1 MGLFGPSAAERA
13 QASVDTARDIQKKT
27 ITALRRQNR
36 KLRQRTGRQQQQVSA
51 LAPMGSKQAT
61 RELSEDFYK
70 TLGNIGTQYSQ
81 QLAQYDPNLLASQ
94 SAKRFAGMLSAS
106 LSDYTN
112 RLNQASQG
120 GSARLYAAL
129 SAPITQ
135 FQKIAEDPAFNNLL
149 NQTFM
154 AYASNPPTVTSDV
167 ESMKQ
172 LYTYNV

>member
-1 MGLFGPSAAERA
+1 MGLFGPSPAERA
-13 QASVDTARDIQKKT
+13 QASVNTARDIQKRT
-27 ITALRRQNR
+27 IVALRRQN
-36 KLRQRTGRQQQQVSA
+36 QRLKKRANKQQQAISN
-51 LAPMGSKQAT
+51 LAPMGPKEAT
-61 RELSEDFYK
+61 TQLSQDFYK
-70 TLGNIGTQYSQ
+70 TIGDIGSQYSR

-94 SAKRFAGMLSAS
+94 SAKRFAGMLSSS

-112 RLNQASQG
+112 RLNQASQA

-154 AYASNPPTVTSDV
+154 SYASNPPTVTSDV
-167 ESMKQ
+167 ESMKK

>member
-1 MGLFGPSAAERA
+1 MFGPSPAQRA
-13 QASVDTARDIQKKT
+13 QAAVDKARGIQKKT
-27 ITALRRQNR
+27 IQTLRQQNKR
-36 KLRQRTGRQQQQVSA
+36 LRQRANVQQQRVSE
-51 LAPMGSKQAT
+51 LAPLGTKEAT
-61 RELSEDFYK
+61 TQFSQDFYK
-70 TLGNIGTQYSQ
+70 TIGDIGSQYSR

-112 RLNQASQG
+112 RLNQASQA

-135 FQKIAEDPAFNNLL
+135 FQKISEDPAFNNLL

-154 AYASNPPTVTSDV
+154 TYASNPPTVTSDV

>member
-1 MGLFGPSAAERA
+1 MGLFGPSPAERA
-13 QASVDTARDIQKKT
+13 QASVNTARDIQKRT
-27 ITALRRQNR
+27 IVALRRQN
-36 KLRQRTGRQQQQVSA
+36 QRLKKRANKQQQAISN
-51 LAPMGSKQAT
+51 LAPMRPKEAT
-61 RELSEDFYK
+61 TQLSQDFYK
-70 TLGNIGTQYSQ
+70 TIGDIGSQYSR

-94 SAKRFAGMLSAS
+94 SAKRFAGMLSSS

-112 RLNQASQG
+112 RLNQASQA

-135 FQKIAEDPAFNNLL
+135 FQKLAEDPAFNNLL

-154 AYASNPPTVTSDV
+154 SYASNPPTVTSDV

>member
-1 MGLFGPSAAERA
+1 MGLFGPSPQERA
-13 QASVDTARDIQKKT
+13 NQAAATARGIQKKS
-27 ITALRRQNR
+27 IKALRKQN
-36 KLRQRTGRQQQQVSA
+36 KNLRSRINKQQNVLSTLTGQT
-51 LAPMGSKQAT
+51 PKQAT
-61 RELSEDFYK
+61 QNLAQDFYK
-70 TLGNIGTQYSQ
+70 SIGDIGTQYSR

-106 LSDYTN
+106 MQDYTS
-112 RLNQASQG
+112 RLDAASKA

-135 FQKIAEDPAFNNLL
+135 FQKISEDPAFNNLV
-149 NQTFM
+149 NSTFM

-167 ESMKQ
+167 ESMKS

>member
-1 MGLFGPSAAERA
+1 MGLFGPSPAERA
-13 QASVDTARDIQKKT
+13 QASVNTARDIQKRT
-27 ITALRRQNR
+27 IVALRRQN
-36 KLRQRTGRQQQQVSA
+36 QRLKKRANKQQQAISN
-51 LAPMGSKQAT
+51 LAPMGPKEAT
-61 RELSEDFYK
+61 TQLSQDFYK
-70 TLGNIGTQYSQ
+70 TIGDIGSQYSR

-94 SAKRFAGMLSAS
+94 SAKRFAGMLSSS

-112 RLNQASQG
+112 RLNQASQA

-154 AYASNPPTVTSDV
+154 SYASNPPTVTSRVD
-167 ESMKQ
+167 EMTPF
-172 LYTYNV
+172 YTFNV